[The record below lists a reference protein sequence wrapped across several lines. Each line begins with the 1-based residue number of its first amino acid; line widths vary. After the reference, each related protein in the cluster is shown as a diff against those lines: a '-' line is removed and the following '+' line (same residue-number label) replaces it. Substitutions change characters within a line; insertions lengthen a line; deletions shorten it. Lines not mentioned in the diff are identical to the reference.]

1 MEQARTLKSARKAY
15 GKYFAGKQPFVQ
27 PDFAVLEGY
36 FAAEDACDDRLKEL
50 YGAKRDAKKAK
61 DRTQRKTLRRQI
73 KETQQQR
80 KQARADAKA
89 EMDRHAFFA
98 RAAKPVL
105 DAEKLLSQREMYT
118 HLDEIMAKADALE
131 AAKALTAN
139 S

>member
-1 MEQARTLKSARKAY
+1 
-15 GKYFAGKQPFVQ
+15 
-27 PDFAVLEGY
+27 
-36 FAAEDACDDRLKEL
+36 
-50 YGAKRDAKKAK
+50 
-61 DRTQRKTLRRQI
+61 
-73 KETQQQR
+73 
-80 KQARADAKA
+80 
-89 EMDRHAFFA
+89 MDRHAFFA